1 MEKYNFDWEN
11 VKTVEDMY
19 PLWDAIRD
27 NEKGI
32 YPVGDLSIQ
41 AFEDDYFSEMG
52 PRSSSAFGKTRESC
66 QKQKRHDMSAPVRAQ
81 PGKESV
87 PASRIKSC
95 DTTKFISKHSNE
107 GKIV

>member
-1 MEKYNFDWEN
+1 M
-11 VKTVEDMY
+11 
-19 PLWDAIRD
+19 
-27 NEKGI
+27 
-32 YPVGDLSIQ
+32 Q
-41 AFEDDYFSEMG
+41 AFEDNYFSKMG

-107 GKIV
+107 GKMYDNGSHYNKVDKLWTDIWTGGLTNPLTRIE

>member
-1 MEKYNFDWEN
+1 M
-11 VKTVEDMY
+11 
-19 PLWDAIRD
+19 
-27 NEKGI
+27 
-32 YPVGDLSIQ
+32 Q

-52 PRSSSAFGKTRESC
+52 PRESC

>member
-1 MEKYNFDWEN
+1 M
-11 VKTVEDMY
+11 
-19 PLWDAIRD
+19 
-27 NEKGI
+27 
-32 YPVGDLSIQ
+32 Q

-95 DTTKFISKHSNE
+95 EDCMITGAIKIRWIKSGRISGQAVSPTR
-107 GKIV
+107 